1 MVRARL
7 CKAVLLAVSSA
18 PLVAAP
24 VIAAQGL
31 AAQSPT
37 RSSAPSSQASPAV
50 PTIRITSRLV
60 FLDVTVIDKSGH
72 PVVSGLTQDDFSITE
87 DKKPQRIF
95 SFEPPEVHTLDPH
108 AAAANSDGNAPRM
121 ILVLDFLN
129 SRFQDFAYIRDEVR
143 HFLNAQPRQLP
154 FPTELMVVGNES
166 LEMLANY
173 TRDREELL
181 DAVAHLPTALPYKVM
196 QGSFWV
202 ERLAQSIDAL
212 QQIALQSKG
221 VAGRKNIV
229 WIGRGMP
236 SLNPVVFPEPETVII
251 QQYLHVTTNLLV
263 NSRIS
268 LFVLYP
274 GLHVYPRSGLY
285 TEMESYSDLGDDD
298 PFMQGINFGVL
309 TNETGGKLFY
319 GRNDINRE
327 MRQAETLGS
336 EYYTLTYQPQAGK
349 DDGRFRRIR
358 VTLRDPKLQALTKT
372 GYFGPD
378 RNAAANPRQETNFN
392 LVEAAQSTIPM
403 KALSLSIGSLV
414 RHPDSRTVSFN
425 LNVLG
430 RNLGWLATTNGNYA
444 ARLHVA
450 AVSLDGD
457 GHILTSKVETVNI
470 TGSAPDPAQFAGVA
484 SVVPFRLRIP
494 RKFES
499 LRVVAEAEN
508 GGRIGA
514 VETTR
519 KAIDAA
525 PAEPTPRPLLIPG
538 RPPDAASP

>member
-1 MVRARL
+1 MNRASFYA
-7 CKAVLLAVSSA
+7 AVLLALF
-18 PLVAAP
+18 P
-24 VIAAQGL
+24 AQFVL
-31 AAQSPT
+31 SQNPAQSP
-37 RSSAPSSQASPAV
+37 PPSQAPGSPAV

-60 FLDVTVIDKSGH
+60 FLDVTVIDRSGH
-72 PVVSGLTQDDFSITE
+72 PVVTGLTKNDFSITE

-95 SFEPPEVHTLDPH
+95 SFEPPEVHTINLH
-108 AAAANSDGNAPRM
+108 AGAENSDGNAPRM

-129 SRFQDFAYIRDEVR
+129 SRFQDFAYIRYEVR
-143 HFLNAQPRQLP
+143 RFLNSQPSQLP
-154 FPTELMVVGNES
+154 YPTELMLVGNES
-166 LEMLANY
+166 LDMLVSY

-181 DAVAHLPTALPYKVM
+181 DAVAHLPPALPYKEM

-221 VAGRKNIV
+221 VPGRKNIV

-236 SLNPVVFPEPETVII
+236 SIDPATYDEPDTEII

-263 NSRIS
+263 DSRIS

-274 GLHVYPRSGLY
+274 GLHVYARGGAY
-285 TEMESYSDLGDDD
+285 TEMDSYSDLGDDD

-309 TNETGGKLFY
+309 SNETGGRLFY
-319 GRNDINRE
+319 GRNDVNRE
-327 MRQAETLGS
+327 VRQAETLGS

-358 VTLRDPKLQALTKT
+358 VTLRNPKLQALTKT

-378 RNAAANPRQETNFN
+378 RNAAANPRQQTNFN

-403 KALSLSIGSLV
+403 NALSLSIGGLV
-414 RHPDSRTVSFN
+414 RHPDSRTISFN

-430 RNLGWLATTNGNYA
+430 RSLGWEETTKGAYA

-450 AVSLDGD
+450 AVSLDGSS
-457 GHILTSKVETVNI
+457 HILTSKVETVDI
-470 TGSAPDPAQFAGVA
+470 TGTAPDPAQFARYT
-484 SVVPFRLRIP
+484 SVLPLRLRIP
-494 RKFES
+494 RKFAS

-508 GGRIGA
+508 GGRIGT

-519 KAIDAA
+519 KAIEQA
-525 PAEPTPRPLLIPG
+525 PAEPTPKPLLVPRSG
-538 RPPDAASP
+538 PARAPAGPTAP